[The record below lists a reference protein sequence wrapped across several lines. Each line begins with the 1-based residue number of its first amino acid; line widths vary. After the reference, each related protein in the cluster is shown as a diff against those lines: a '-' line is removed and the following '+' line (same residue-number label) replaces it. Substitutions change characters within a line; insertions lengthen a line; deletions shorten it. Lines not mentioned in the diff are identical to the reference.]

1 MANYEA
7 KLASDI
13 KATAEREI
21 DLLLRH
27 GLLEKLSRES
37 YRPFRDTFS
46 AQRKSKKKLWFEDK
60 KKLWAI
66 SLKVRVARSTQRL
79 FNLYLTSPK
88 KAHRY

>member
-46 AQRKSKKKLWFEDK
+46 AQRKSEKK
-60 KKLWAI
+60 
-66 SLKVRVARSTQRL
+66 VMV
-79 FNLYLTSPK
+79 
-88 KAHRY
+88 